1 MGKTSRKIL
10 LAGATI
16 ATVSLALLFSQLGIP
31 FGLGTGTG
39 DGNNES
45 NQADTSDLENT
56 HAVAPSPTAPMFPDN
71 KTVVKPEKPDTS
83 EMISV
88 VVVGMGYRWTTN
100 EQAPQ
105 SVEDITL
112 DKIIEKAQAA
122 KGNAQGVRA
131 RIFHAGSALPS
142 AENQLIE
149 ALKQA
154 GLSEETILFDQRIV
168 DLDS

>member
-1 MGKTSRKIL
+1 MGITSRKIVV
-10 LAGATI
+10 AGATI

-39 DGNNES
+39 DGNSES
-45 NQADTSDLENT
+45 SQNDSSDLENT

-71 KTVVKPEKPDTS
+71 KVVVKPEKPDTS

-88 VVVGMGYRWTTN
+88 VVVGTGYRWATN
-100 EQAPQ
+100 EQAPK
-105 SVEDITL
+105 SVEEISL
-112 DKIIEKAQAA
+112 DQIVEKAKAA

-142 AENQLIE
+142 AENQLMD
-149 ALKQA
+149 ALRQA
-154 GLSEETILFDQRIV
+154 GLSEESILFDQRIV